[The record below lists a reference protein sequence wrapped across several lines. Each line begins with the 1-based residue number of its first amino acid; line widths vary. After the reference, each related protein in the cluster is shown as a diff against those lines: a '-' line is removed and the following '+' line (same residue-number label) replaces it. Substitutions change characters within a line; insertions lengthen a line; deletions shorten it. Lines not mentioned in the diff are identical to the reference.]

1 MAANDQLA
9 DFEAAGI
16 SVANLSDEERQ
27 VLATLSAEEK
37 QTLISVSKRV
47 QEAQGDVQGYRM
59 AADTGGIIY

>member
-1 MAANDQLA
+1 MATNDQMA

-27 VLATLSAEEK
+27 VLASLSAEEK

-47 QEAQGDVQGYRM
+47 TDAQGDVQGFR
-59 AADTGGIIY
+59 AAKSDGGIVF